1 MKLRWG
7 LGPKLSLI
15 FGGMAMVVSLAVGI
29 ASFLSAERM
38 LLRFFTEQAMS
49 IAQAAVP
56 RIDVAKFERVALA
69 AGTRSPG
76 KDDVARILGMPE
88 YVELRAGMNHIREIA
103 GLKYLYSTIRLADGS
118 WINLIDGMPPDA
130 AEGELS
136 LPGKTLETLDPKMA
150 EAFEYKRPTHGEIW
164 TDEYGTVISSFVPIA
179 AADGR
184 VLGVLGADFDA
195 LAVSEGLFRL
205 RLTTLGLVAL
215 MTVIA
220 LVLTHMI
227 ALRIVRPIRTIAS
240 ELSLIGEGDLS
251 RRCEVRGSDEIAL
264 IAGGVNHMSE
274 SLARMVDGIAEEAD
288 HAAEYAHSLT
298 ELAGQSLSAI
308 DNVRRSSEKTNE
320 FATKGETA
328 LRTVSTA
335 LDTIVSD
342 TNSASGSVRA
352 GAESA
357 VKTEGAMQDA
367 AAKTE
372 GALSLIAKAR
382 SESDTING
390 AMDGLIR
397 SVDAVVGFTGQID
410 GLADQTNLLAL
421 NAAIEAA
428 RAGEAGRGFAVVAE
442 EVRSL
447 AEASGEAARQI
458 RTLAKE
464 LAGTAGQTRDV
475 ASEISQTLVL
485 TVEQSKGVIG
495 CLGGARL
502 GRRALA
508 VRQGIR
514 REHDGEGGAR
524 YGAVVEPRRRRIGH
538 ARDAPVERLH
548 GRGGRRR
555 DAGGRR
561 RFGQRPAAGR
571 NSRPDPGADPDA
583 SHAFG
588 KRPGRDPPGR
598 RHPFRVTGGVPFARR
613 TALRHMPSNRSS
625 LHAHIVA

>member
-1 MKLRWG
+1 VDLVKLRWG

-49 IAQAAVP
+49 IAQATVP
-56 RIDVAKFERVALA
+56 RIDAAKFERVALA
-69 AGTRSPG
+69 AGARSPG
-76 KDDVARILGMPE
+76 KDDVATILGMPE

-118 WINLIDGMPPDA
+118 WVYLIDGMPPDA

-136 LPGKTLETLDPKMA
+136 LPGKTLETLDPKMT
-150 EAFEYKRPTHGEIW
+150 EAFEQKRPTHGEIW
-164 TDEYGTVISSFVPIA
+164 TDEYGAVISSFVPIA

-205 RLTTLGLVAL
+205 RVTTLGLVAL
-215 MTVIA
+215 MTVVA

-227 ALRIVRPIRTIAS
+227 AMRIARPIRAIAS
-240 ELSLIGEGDLS
+240 ELRLIGEGDLS
-251 RRCEVRGSDEIAL
+251 RRCEVRGDDEIAL

-274 SLARMVDGIAEEAD
+274 SLARMVEGIAEEAD

-308 DNVRRSSEKTNE
+308 ENVRRSSEKTNE

-328 LRTVSTA
+328 LRTVSAA

-342 TNSASGSVRA
+342 TNNASGSVRA

-357 VKTEGAMQDA
+357 TKTEDAMQDA
-367 AAKTE
+367 VTKTE

-382 SESDTING
+382 GESDTING

-397 SVDAVVGFTGQID
+397 SVDAVVGFTAQID

-485 TVEQSKGVIG
+485 TVEQSQGVIG
-495 CLGGARL
+495 HLGGALDSVGGLSRFVRGSAGSMAERATRVTELSSNLADVASDMRETLRL
-502 GRRALA
+502 SGSMGEASEGVTQAAAGVSESARLLA
-508 VRQGIR
+508 ETADRIRGLIRMLRTRSENLPAAIR
-514 REHDGEGGAR
+514 REDG
-524 YGAVVEPRRRRIGH
+524 
-538 ARDAPVERLH
+538 L
-548 GRGGRRR
+548 
-555 DAGGRR
+555 
-561 RFGQRPAAGR
+561 
-571 NSRPDPGADPDA
+571 
-583 SHAFG
+583 
-588 KRPGRDPPGR
+588 
-598 RHPFRVTGGVPFARR
+598 
-613 TALRHMPSNRSS
+613 PS
-625 LHAHIVA
+625 A